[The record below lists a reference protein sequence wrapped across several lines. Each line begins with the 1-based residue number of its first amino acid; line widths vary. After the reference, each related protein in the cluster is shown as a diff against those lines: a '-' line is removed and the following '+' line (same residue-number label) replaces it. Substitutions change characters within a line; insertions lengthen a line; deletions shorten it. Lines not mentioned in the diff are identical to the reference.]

1 MIKPF
6 IMNGG
11 EICRLLK
18 GRKYNVLNNS
28 VFTEA
33 TQNCVFFLDK
43 ISVLRKYSILG
54 AFFSPGFNI

>member
-28 VFTEA
+28 VLLRRRKI
-33 TQNCVFFLDK
+33 VFFADK